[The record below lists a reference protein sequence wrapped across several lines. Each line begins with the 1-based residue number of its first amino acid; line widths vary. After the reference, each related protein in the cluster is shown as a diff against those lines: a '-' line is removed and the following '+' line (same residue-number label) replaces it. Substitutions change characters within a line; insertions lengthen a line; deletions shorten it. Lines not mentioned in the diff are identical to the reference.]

1 MSEAQGVLFEPL
13 PWLDTHWHRL
23 WQTRCDG
30 RLGHAL
36 LLTGPAGLGKRR
48 FADLFA
54 AALMCHQP
62 CDDGVPCGRCPDCEL
77 MRVGTHPDLVRL
89 APEAESKSGEIKVD
103 AVRELCSRQ
112 TLTTNRGPVSV
123 LQIAPA
129 EAMNAFAANSLLK
142 TLEEPVASTLLLLIS
157 EDPAR
162 LPATVISRCQRITML
177 PPPAD
182 TAVAW
187 LSARVPAK
195 GLDLGLLLR
204 LAHGAPLRALALAD
218 GAWLAK
224 REQGFRQFRAI
235 AEGREDPLAGADA
248 WQQLDPALVL
258 DWLASW
264 ISDLLRIA
272 QAGASA
278 QLSNPDKCAEL
289 ADLAQRLTPR
299 SAHRYLQ
306 QILRSKSLA
315 ASSINRQLLFESLLV
330 QWAQLARGA
339 H

>member
-1 MSEAQGVLFEPL
+1 MSEAQGVMFQPL
-13 PWLDTHWHRL
+13 PWLDAHWQRL
-23 WQTRCDG
+23 WQTRRDG

-36 LLTGPAGLGKRR
+36 LLTGPSGLGKRR

-54 AALMCHQP
+54 AALMCRQP
-62 CDDGVPCGRCPDCEL
+62 GDDGLPCGRCADCEL
-77 MRVGTHPDLVRL
+77 LRSGNHPDLIRVS
-89 APEAESKSGEIKVD
+89 PEAESKSGEIKAD

-112 TLTTNRGPVSV
+112 TMTASRGPVSV

-142 TLEEPVASTLLLLIS
+142 TLEEPVASTLLFLIS

-162 LPATVISRCQRITML
+162 LPATVVSRCQRITML

-182 TAVAW
+182 SAVAW
-187 LSARVPAK
+187 LSTRVQAQ
-195 GLDLGLLLR
+195 GLDLDLLLR